1 MSSLLISHDDALL
14 LEVCVELLVEVPGVG
29 RRPPAGHA
37 RHVRLGR
44 EVLPLVEQQVRRRLV
59 DLLGR
64 DLLQMQRKL
73 DKCDML
79 SVHLIY

>member
-1 MSSLLISHDDALL
+1 MSDPVGPPLSCPLFSSHDDALL

-44 EVLPLVEQQVRRRLV
+44 EVLALVEQQVRRRLV
-59 DLLGR
+59 DLLGW
-64 DLLQMQRKL
+64 DLL
-73 DKCDML
+73 
-79 SVHLIY
+79 